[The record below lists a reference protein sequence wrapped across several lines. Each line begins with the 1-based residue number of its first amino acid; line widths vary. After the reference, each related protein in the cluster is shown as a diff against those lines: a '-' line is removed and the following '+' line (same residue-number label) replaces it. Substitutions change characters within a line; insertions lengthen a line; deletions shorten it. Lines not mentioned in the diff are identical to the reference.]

1 MVYYK
6 LSIESDEYH
15 NLKVNI
21 VWYGIVICIIVVIL
35 IIGQPILNSKFGTTE
50 LTGTKNTYLVGEEI
64 TSYKKDFLGASMSTI
79 NTAYYSGYANGDV
92 MISMVV
98 FNDYGFTS
106 FDLHIQLGTI
116 IQLGERTFKVTS
128 YNHDSLELMD
138 ISADALYKDVTG
150 LFQ

>member
-1 MVYYK
+1 MAETYVGEYK
-6 LSIESDEYH
+6 QKQKTY
-15 NLKVNI
+15 
-21 VWYGIVICIIVVIL
+21 IL
-35 IIGQPILNSKFGTTE
+35 IAGISLLLIFGVAISLKNPISFLE
-50 LTGTKNTYLVGEEI
+50 QEPTGTKNTYLVGEEI

-116 IQLGERTFKVTS
+116 IQLGERTFKVTG